1 MKEQEQKMKLPKL
14 DDLFTS
20 QAQRDYEKAE
30 KVEKI
35 DISKISDFP
44 NHPFKVKDDDK
55 MEEMVK
61 SIKQYGVILP
71 VIVRPKD
78 DGTYEMISGHRRKR
92 ACELAG
98 VKQIRSIVKNLSDDE
113 ATILMVDSNIQR
125 EEILPSEKAFAYKMK
140 LEAMRHQGKNI
151 DIDGNEE
158 ELKEKYDNGE
168 INLYITKQ
176 DSKYIINTD
185 GSDNSTFASSLMET
199 YFNTYKQFMQQNYLQ
214 ENNINP
220 NEVLNIITVEE
231 NVLEQD
237 NYFADYIKNY
247 AFLFIMMAITVSATY
262 PATDTTAGERERG
275 TLETLLTFPIKSRD
289 IIVGKFLGV
298 TVSSIITGLISL
310 ALAII
315 SLMIT
320 KNMFSIYE
328 GMDVMYSPIT
338 ILFAVIVIIAYSFF
352 ISGLCIAIAST
363 SKTFK
368 EAQSALTP
376 LTFISF
382 FPGMI
387 AFMMG
392 ITTTPIL
399 SIVPFLNFTLIFTDI
414 NNGTINLLNIGLM
427 AISTIIYISLV
438 FAHII
443 KQYKSEKVLFAK

>member
-151 DIDGNEE
+151 DIDGNVTSAPMVQKLTSREILGNEVGESRENIRRYIRLTHLIPELLEQVDLKRIAFRPAVELSYLSEE
-158 ELKEKYDNGE
+158 NQYVIQNIFEFDEVTPSLSQAIRLKKLEQEGKLTEEKIEE
-168 INLYITKQ
+168 ILGQEKPNQKEFIKIHNERI
-176 DSKYIINTD
+176 DKYIPQKIKESGKVED
-185 GSDNSTFASSLMET
+185 F
-199 YFNTYKQFMQQNYLQ
+199 
-214 ENNINP
+214 
-220 NEVLNIITVEE
+220 IIQCVEE
-231 NVLEQD
+231 HN
-237 NYFADYIKNY
+237 K
-247 AFLFIMMAITVSATY
+247 
-262 PATDTTAGERERG
+262 RER
-275 TLETLLTFPIKSRD
+275 
-289 IIVGKFLGV
+289 
-298 TVSSIITGLISL
+298 
-310 ALAII
+310 
-315 SLMIT
+315 
-320 KNMFSIYE
+320 
-328 GMDVMYSPIT
+328 
-338 ILFAVIVIIAYSFF
+338 
-352 ISGLCIAIAST
+352 
-363 SKTFK
+363 
-368 EAQSALTP
+368 
-376 LTFISF
+376 
-382 FPGMI
+382 
-387 AFMMG
+387 
-392 ITTTPIL
+392 
-399 SIVPFLNFTLIFTDI
+399 
-414 NNGTINLLNIGLM
+414 
-427 AISTIIYISLV
+427 
-438 FAHII
+438 I
-443 KQYKSEKVLFAK
+443 KQERNAR